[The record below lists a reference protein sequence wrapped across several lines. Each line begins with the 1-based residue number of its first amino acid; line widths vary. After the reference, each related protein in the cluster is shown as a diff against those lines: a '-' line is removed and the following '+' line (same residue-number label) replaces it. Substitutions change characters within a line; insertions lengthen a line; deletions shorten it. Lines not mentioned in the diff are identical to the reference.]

1 MPKYKTNFQDIWLE
15 NEKYVSWLE
24 KDIKGNS
31 SLARCKVCSKTFSI
45 SSMGIKAL
53 YAHTNGTK
61 HKERLPCK
69 QSLFSAFK
77 KKPENEHQQQNPST
91 SSASRQ
97 SDLSDMFQGEA
108 VLKAEIIWCLDV
120 VHSKYSFGSSENKSN
135 QFACM
140 FPDSKIAK
148 DFSCGRTKYGYFITI
163 CLYH

>member
-53 YAHTNGTK
+53 DAHTNGTK
-61 HKERLPCK
+61 RKERLPCK

-77 KKPENEHQQQNPST
+77 KKPENEHQQQKPST

-108 VLKAEIIWCLDV
+108 VL
-120 VHSKYSFGSSENKSN
+120 NKSN